1 MSNAPAALD
10 QSRLVRRLLR
20 GRLVSTDAPAST
32 ARRTVARTAKTV
44 AFLLVLIVLGPPALS
59 RGRKAIQQLAQ
70 VNVALLLLGL
80 ALELSALLAYALLT
94 RAALPRD
101 AVRVRTLVRIQLAT
115 KALTNVVPGG
125 SAAGSAMGYRLLTAT
140 GVSGAD
146 AGFALATAGLVSAIV
161 LNVLL
166 WLTLLVSIPF
176 AGFNPIYVTVALVGV
191 LLFGAFALV
200 MVGLMRGQAQSER
213 LLRAVA
219 RRVSFL
225 DEDRMGEL
233 VNRLARRVDQLL
245 GDRELL
251 RRLAVWAVL
260 NWLLDAAALWVFI
273 RAFGASVRPDSLLVA
288 FCAAN
293 IMAVIPLTP
302 GGLGFFDVTL
312 TGLLAFFGV
321 GAAGGFGFSA
331 YRVAQY
337 LLPIPLGAIAYVT
350 LRFGRWRIDREHEL
364 RGMRDE
370 AAEVIESGES
380 IYDWA
385 ERFGSRTQE
394 QDREREPEQDQGRA
408 RGQGSD
414 LAP

>member
-1 MSNAPAALD
+1 MSK
-10 QSRLVRRLLR
+10 
-20 GRLVSTDAPAST
+20 DAPAST

-59 RGRKAIQQLAQ
+59 RGRKAIHQLSE

-80 ALELSALLAYALLT
+80 GLELSALLAYALLT

-140 GVSGAD
+140 GVSGSD

-233 VNRLARRVDQLL
+233 VRRLARRVDQLL

-321 GAAGGFGFSA
+321 GAAGGFGFST

-385 ERFGSRTQE
+385 ERYGSRPQE
-394 QDREREPEQDQGRA
+394 TEQ
-408 RGQGSD
+408 GQGSD

>member
-1 MSNAPAALD
+1 MSK
-10 QSRLVRRLLR
+10 
-20 GRLVSTDAPAST
+20 DAPAST

-59 RGRKAIQQLAQ
+59 RGRKAIHQLSE

-80 ALELSALLAYALLT
+80 GLELSALLAYALLT

-233 VNRLARRVDQLL
+233 VRRLARRVDQLL

-321 GAAGGFGFSA
+321 GAAGGFGFST

-385 ERFGSRTQE
+385 ERYGSRPQE
-394 QDREREPEQDQGRA
+394 TE

>member
-1 MSNAPAALD
+1 MSNAPAAVD
-10 QSRLVRRLLR
+10 QPRFARRLL
-20 GRLVSTDAPAST
+20 GAWLVSKDAPAST

-59 RGRKAIQQLAQ
+59 RGRKAIHQLSQ
-70 VNVALLLLGL
+70 VNVALLLFGLG
-80 ALELSALLAYALLT
+80 LELSALLAYSLLT

-146 AGFALATAGLVSAIV
+146 AGFALATAGFVSAIV

-200 MVGLMRGQAQSER
+200 LVGLMRGQAQSER

-233 VNRLARRVDQLL
+233 VRRLGRRVDMLL
-245 GDRELL
+245 SDRELL

-312 TGLLAFFGV
+312 TGLLTFFGV
-321 GAAGGFGFSA
+321 GAAGGFGFST

-364 RGMRDE
+364 GAMRDE

-385 ERFGSRTQE
+385 ERFGQRPQE
-394 QDREREPEQDQGRA
+394 QELRPQREH
-408 RGQGSD
+408 GSD
-414 LAP
+414 IGP

>member
-1 MSNAPAALD
+1 MSK
-10 QSRLVRRLLR
+10 
-20 GRLVSTDAPAST
+20 DAPAST

-59 RGRKAIQQLAQ
+59 RGRKAIQQLSQ

-80 ALELSALLAYALLT
+80 GLELSALLAYALLT

-233 VNRLARRVDQLL
+233 VRRLARRVDQLL

-321 GAAGGFGFSA
+321 GAAGGFGFST

-385 ERFGSRTQE
+385 ERYGSRPQE
-394 QDREREPEQDQGRA
+394 TEQ
-408 RGQGSD
+408 GQGSD